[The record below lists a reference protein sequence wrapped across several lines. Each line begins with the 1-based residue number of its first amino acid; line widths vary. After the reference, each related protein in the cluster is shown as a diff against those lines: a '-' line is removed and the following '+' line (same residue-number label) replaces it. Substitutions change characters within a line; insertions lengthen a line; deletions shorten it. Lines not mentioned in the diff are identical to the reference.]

1 MKKYAIL
8 ILSGLTALMMINSGF
23 NKFFHYMPI
32 PEMEAGAMQLMG
44 AFVASKWM
52 MPMIAITEIIGGILL
67 IIPKTRAL
75 GAIVLLPVLVS
86 IFLIHA
92 VQDPGNVAVAIIMLL
107 IDGWIIYENRAKY
120 LPMIS

>member
-1 MKKYAIL
+1 
-8 ILSGLTALMMINSGF
+8 
-23 NKFFHYMPI
+23 MPI